1 MGSPVSK
8 RRRHRVL
15 RDLLDASA
23 VGLLRVDLC
32 HMHIL
37 YLYLYLYHTM
47 CATMQRVV
55 FLIQNLVAGVRMSR
69 ARRRR

>member
-1 MGSPVSK
+1 MLAQG
-8 RRRHRVL
+8 
-15 RDLLDASA
+15 
-23 VGLLRVDLC
+23 GLLRVDLC